1 MRLSF
6 TLPPSCYAT
15 MCLRELTKQSTEL
28 GHQLALGVAAD
39 TAAAAAA
46 AAAPVAAAPVAAVSP
61 APVAAA
67 AQPVDW
73 ATGFELPKAPSA
85 AEYNAPATLPV
96 PPTVVQTPVVAQE
109 YNAPVAEY
117 NAPTTEYAAPTMP
130 VVAGASP

>member
-1 MRLSF
+1 MSDIFGRIGNAR
-6 TLPPSCYAT
+6 TLPRP
-15 MCLRELTKQSTEL
+15 QSSASKC
-28 GHQLALGVAAD
+28 GD
-39 TAAAAAA
+39 DRDCF
-46 AAAPVAAAPVAAVSP
+46 APVAAVSP

-67 AQPVDW
+67 APPVDW

-96 PPTVVQTPVVAQE
+96 PPTVVQTPVAAQE

-117 NAPTTEYAAPTMP
+117 NAPTSEYAAPTMP